1 VAAHSAEKGT
11 HDIYRDQQVCMTR
24 RWRKGDRTLGPAA
37 NGPFQA
43 SILIDQLKEVYIVLD
58 TANTPASFML
68 LQLVIDYG
76 IATGYLCGQTV
87 QRASG

>member
-1 VAAHSAEKGT
+1 LYDSPLEE
-11 HDIYRDQQVCMTR
+11 R
-24 RWRKGDRTLGPAA
+24 DRTLGPAA